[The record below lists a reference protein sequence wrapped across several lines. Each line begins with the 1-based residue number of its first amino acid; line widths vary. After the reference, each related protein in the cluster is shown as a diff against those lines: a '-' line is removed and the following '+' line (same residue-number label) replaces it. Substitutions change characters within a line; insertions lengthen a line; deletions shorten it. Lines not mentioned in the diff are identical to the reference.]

1 MDSSV
6 TERRHQEKKIMDST
20 NNQEVQLLALSPLDG
35 RYAGKIAPLKSIF
48 SEFGLIKYR
57 VIIEVKWLI
66 ALSNSKK
73 IVELP
78 SFSKTGL
85 EFFENIIDQFSLA
98 DAISVKKIEHV
109 TNHDIKAVEYFLKDQ
124 LTSKE
129 EIDDATPF
137 IHFACTSEDIN
148 NLAYALMLKEGREEI
163 ILPALNQIKDRL
175 KELAREY
182 SNTPMLAR
190 THGQAASPTTMGKE
204 LANFLSRLKV
214 ASNKLNNVPIYG
226 KFNGAVGNFNAHAV
240 AYPDVNWPE
249 LTQSFVEDLGLSYQK
264 MTTQIEPHDG
274 IAELCQ
280 NLQQINTI
288 LLDLNR
294 DLWTYISL
302 NYFRQK
308 VMPDEIGSSTMP
320 HKVNPIDF
328 ENSEGNIGIAN
339 AILSH
344 LVQKLPISRLQRDL
358 TDSTTLR
365 NLGVAFGH
373 SLVAYTSIL
382 KGLDKIE
389 LNTTVLALEL
399 DQSWEILS
407 EAIQTVMR
415 RHAVDKPYEQLK
427 ELTRGK
433 EHITPELLK
442 TFIEQLPIPNESR
455 DVLLQLSPKTYL
467 GCAVDLTLNSL
478 KEN

>member
-1 MDSSV
+1 LGVGFWACWNVSFSTAYDVSKNWLRTLSKKSVDSSV

-35 RYAGKIAPLKSIF
+35 RYAGKIARLKSIF

-204 LANFLSRLKV
+204 LAN
-214 ASNKLNNVPIYG
+214 
-226 KFNGAVGNFNAHAV
+226 
-240 AYPDVNWPE
+240 
-249 LTQSFVEDLGLSYQK
+249 
-264 MTTQIEPHDG
+264 
-274 IAELCQ
+274 
-280 NLQQINTI
+280 
-288 LLDLNR
+288 
-294 DLWTYISL
+294 
-302 NYFRQK
+302 
-308 VMPDEIGSSTMP
+308 
-320 HKVNPIDF
+320 
-328 ENSEGNIGIAN
+328 
-339 AILSH
+339 
-344 LVQKLPISRLQRDL
+344 
-358 TDSTTLR
+358 
-365 NLGVAFGH
+365 
-373 SLVAYTSIL
+373 
-382 KGLDKIE
+382 
-389 LNTTVLALEL
+389 
-399 DQSWEILS
+399 
-407 EAIQTVMR
+407 
-415 RHAVDKPYEQLK
+415 
-427 ELTRGK
+427 
-433 EHITPELLK
+433 
-442 TFIEQLPIPNESR
+442 
-455 DVLLQLSPKTYL
+455 
-467 GCAVDLTLNSL
+467 
-478 KEN
+478 

>member
-1 MDSSV
+1 MDP
-6 TERRHQEKKIMDST
+6 TTD
-20 NNQEVQLLALSPLDG
+20 QEVQLLAISPLDG
-35 RYAGKIAPLKSIF
+35 RYADKTLQLKSIF

-57 VIIEVKWLI
+57 VMIEVKWLV
-66 ALSNSKK
+66 ALSNCTE
-73 IVELP
+73 IIELP
-78 SFSKTGL
+78 SFSKTEL
-85 EFFENIIDQFSLA
+85 EYLENMINQFSLT
-98 DAISVKKIEHV
+98 DAISVKNIEHV
-109 TNHDIKAVEYFLKDQ
+109 TNHDIKAVEYFLKDK

-129 EIDDATPF
+129 EIGDVTQF

-148 NLAYALMLKEGREEI
+148 NLAYALMLKEGREQI
-163 ILPALNQIKDRL
+163 ILPMLRQIRDQLEK
-175 KELAREY
+175 LAREY
-182 SNTPMLAR
+182 SHTPMLAR

-214 ASNKLNNVPIYG
+214 ASNRLENIPIYG
-226 KFNGAVGNFNAHAV
+226 KFNGAVGNFNAHAI
-240 AYPDVNWPE
+240 AYPDINWPE
-249 LTQSFVEDLGLSYQK
+249 LTQMFVEELGLSYQR

-274 IAELCQ
+274 IAEYCHGLRH
-280 NLQQINTI
+280 INTI

-308 VMPDEIGSSTMP
+308 VVPDEIGSSTMP

-339 AILSH
+339 SILSH
-344 LVQKLPISRLQRDL
+344 LVEKLPISRLQRDL
-358 TDSTTLR
+358 TDSTSLR

-382 KGLDKIE
+382 KGLDKLE
-389 LNTTVLALEL
+389 LNTAVLASEL

-415 RHAVDKPYEQLK
+415 RHAIEESYEQLK

-442 TFIEQLPIPNESR
+442 NFIEQLPIPDESR
-455 DVLLQLSPKTYL
+455 DALLRLSPKNYL
-467 GCAVDLTLNSL
+467 GHAIDLTLDSL
-478 KEN
+478 EDK